1 MPSQMAYHIN
11 ALLVVLH
18 ASKEKRKRLSKRE
31 REREKR
37 KRKKA
42 DEIASHRVHQRAHQ
56 APPLEQKWRTKRA
69 PPFLSDPGNK
79 GPV

>member
-1 MPSQMAYHIN
+1 MPSSKSDGLSHAYLRISQM
-11 ALLVVLH
+11 LTTRSSVLQ
-18 ASKEKRKRLSKRE
+18 KE
-31 REREKR
+31 REEKESR
-37 KRKKA
+37 R
-42 DEIASHRVHQRAHQ
+42 DRASHRVHQRAHQ